1 MRRTG
6 VRGFRVRVFDLSPE
20 GCKVEF
26 VEIPAVGER
35 IWVKFDKLESV
46 EGNVRWTAG
55 HMCGVEFMRTLYEP
69 VFRRLVT
76 AH

>member
-1 MRRTG
+1 
-6 VRGFRVRVFDLSPE
+6 VFDLSPE

-35 IWVKFDKLESV
+35 IWVEFDNLESV
-46 EGNVRWTAG
+46 EGKVRWTAG
-55 HMCGVEFMRTLYEP
+55 YMGGVEFVRALYES

-76 AH
+76 AP